1 MAKLTIDTL
10 WLDSKE
16 IGVGVDVEFLDEGGI
31 NPKSE
36 TGLDNDLFEIT
47 IKLPNGEGRAWTMN
61 KTSQRAVARQFGMDT
76 TKWVGKKVRLMTVQ
90 QNINGQLKDVVYV
103 KGPESPAK
111 VV

>member
-10 WLDSKE
+10 WLEPKD
-16 IGVGVDVEFLDEGGI
+16 IGAGVEVEFLNEGGI

-36 TGLDNDLFEIT
+36 TGLDNDLFEIE
-47 IKLPNGEGRAWTMN
+47 IKLPSGEKRAWTMN

-76 TKWVGKKVRLMTVQ
+76 NKWIGKKVKLMTVQ

-103 KGPESPAK
+103 KGPESPSN